1 MRACLVIF
9 CLTYML
15 ACGKAPTSTVQSYQT
30 RADNS
35 YVYMLTHTA
44 ALSAQPEEKTDAPID
59 RADFDK
65 YGSCFYK
72 VVSDKKLRLHRQDDL
87 QHALANAELVSNN
100 YIPLND
106 LGQQFRKE
114 RDLQELYTSS
124 PHWLYPL
131 IGGLGMIIAISS
143 LDSILHRGNGV
154 IVENSAEHV
163 VKNFK
168 PGDRTLKKQVL
179 ETLHVVADAEHAS
192 DELVR
197 KFATIGKHNPLRR
210 LNQLLM
216 DNKLSQGIAKLFGK
230 TCVGRAKAAACLV
243 GYLIAFN
250 SMFVIALPV
259 GSDRLGGMLARWRNR
274 TTEDNILSDILGDRH
289 SLTNTHLSSEKAM
302 RALTKIAQLSPA
314 MSDSSSHASSTPACP
329 APATIQP
336 VIETK

>member
-1 MRACLVIF
+1 MRAGLVIF
-9 CLTYML
+9 CLMYML
-15 ACGKAPTSTVQSYQT
+15 ACGKTQTSAVQSYQT

-44 ALSAQPEEKTDAPID
+44 ALSEQPEEKTDVPIA

-87 QHALANAELVSNN
+87 QRALARAELVNSN
-100 YIPLND
+100 YIPLD
-106 LGQQFRKE
+106 ELWQQFRKE

-124 PHWLYPL
+124 QHWLYPL
-131 IGGLGMIIAISS
+131 IGGVGMLIGISS

-168 PGDRTLKKQVL
+168 PGNRTLKKQTL
-179 ETLHVVADAEHAS
+179 ETLHVIADAEHAS

-230 TCVGRAKAAACLV
+230 TCVGRARATACLV

-259 GSDRLGGMLARWRNR
+259 GSDRLGGVLARWRNR
-274 TTEDNILSDILGDRH
+274 TTEDNILSDLLGDRH
-289 SLTNTHLSSEKAM
+289 SLTNTHLSSEKTM
-302 RALTKIAQLSPA
+302 RALNKIARLTPAVRGSSPL
-314 MSDSSSHASSTPACP
+314 ASSTPACP
-329 APATIQP
+329 ARPE
-336 VIETK
+336 VH